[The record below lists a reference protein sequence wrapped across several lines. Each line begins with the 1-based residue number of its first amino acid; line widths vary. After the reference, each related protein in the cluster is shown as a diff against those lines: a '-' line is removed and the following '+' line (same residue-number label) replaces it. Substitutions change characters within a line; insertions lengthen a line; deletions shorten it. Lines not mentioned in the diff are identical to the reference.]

1 MKSKS
6 PYFAAV
12 DLGSNSFHMVIARVH
27 RKQVEII
34 DREKEMVQLAKGINA
49 AGKLDKDAQKRAVA
63 CLRRLGERLRDIP
76 LEQVRAVGT
85 KTLRAIENS
94 ASFIRLAE
102 SALGVPI
109 QIVSGYEEARLI
121 YSGLAHSVTNDHSKR
136 LVVDI
141 GGGSTEFIIGQDFV
155 PQSLESLNMG
165 CIAYTRKYTGKTGR
179 VTAAGFRKMYLAA
192 CTEIETILRG
202 YQKVGWQIA
211 YGTSGSIKAV
221 GELVADRDGGA
232 VITRQSLQLL
242 AKALVT
248 GNVDMEKVPATRRS
262 VLPAGIAILKAVFDL
277 FELAEIH
284 VEDAALKEGLLYDI
298 IGRQSH
304 ADARFATVAKLQEQY
319 TADLSQAER
328 VAATALTF
336 WRRLDTPML
345 ARVSRTKILAWAGQ
359 LHEIGMSISHS
370 GHHHHG
376 YYILRNSDL
385 AGFGRYEQYMLAALV
400 RSQRKAL
407 DIKDFDEFDMATLAA
422 LTPLILCLRLAVL
435 LHRRRENLA
444 PLPRLSQRG
453 KGFHLKFNKRWL
465 AAHPLTLAGLE
476 QERIWLA
483 DFHVSFTYG

>member
-1 MKSKS
+1 MKGKS

-49 AGKLDKDAQKRAVA
+49 AGQLDKEAQARAVA

-76 LEQVRAVGT
+76 PEQVRAVGT
-85 KTLRAIENS
+85 KTLRAIKS
-94 ASFIRLAE
+94 SGSFIKLAE

-109 QIVSGYEEARLI
+109 QIVSGFEEARLI

-155 PQSLESLNMG
+155 PQCLESLNMG
-165 CIAYTRKYTGKTGR
+165 CVAYTRQFVGKSGR
-179 VTAAGFRKMYLAA
+179 LTAAAFRKMYLAA

-202 YQKVGWQIA
+202 YQKAGWQIS

-232 VITRQSLQLL
+232 VITRESLHLL
-242 AKALVT
+242 AKVLVA
-248 GNVDMEKVPATRRS
+248 GKLDMDKLPATRRS

-277 FELAEIH
+277 FELDEIH
-284 VEDAALKEGLLYDI
+284 VEDAALKEGLLHDI

-319 TADLSQAER
+319 SADLLQAKR
-328 VAATALTF
+328 VVATALTF
-336 WRRLDTPML
+336 WRRLDTPLL
-345 ARVSRTKILAWAGQ
+345 ARVSRTKILTWAAQ

-385 AGFGRYEQYMLAALV
+385 AGFGRFEQFMLAALV

-407 DIKDFDEFDMATLAA
+407 DVRDFDDFDEATLAA
-422 LTPLILCLRLAVL
+422 LTPLILCLRLSIL

-453 KGFHLKFNKRWL
+453 KGFYLKFNKRWL

-476 QERIWLA
+476 QERTWLA
-483 DFHVSFTYG
+483 ALGVHFVYG

>member
-1 MKSKS
+1 MKRKS

-12 DLGSNSFHMVIARVH
+12 DLGSNSFHMVIARVQ

-34 DREKEMVQLAKGINA
+34 DREKEMVQLARGINA
-49 AGKLDKDAQKRAVA
+49 AGQLDKSAQKRAVA

-76 LEQVRAVGT
+76 PEQVRAVGT
-85 KTLRAIENS
+85 KTLRAIKS
-94 ASFIRLAE
+94 SGAFIKLAE

-141 GGGSTEFIIGQDFV
+141 GGGSTEFIIGQDFA
-155 PQSLESLNMG
+155 PLCLESLNMG
-165 CIAYTRKYTGKTGR
+165 CVAYTGKYAGSTGR
-179 VTAAGFRKMYLAA
+179 VSAAGFRKMYLAA

-202 YQKVGWQIA
+202 YQKAGWQIA

-221 GELVADRDGGA
+221 SELVADRDGGA

-242 AKALVT
+242 AKALQA
-248 GNVDMEKVPATRRS
+248 GRVDMNKVPTARRT
-262 VLPAGIAILKAVFDL
+262 VLPAGIAILLAVFDL
-277 FELAEIH
+277 FELAELH

-298 IGRQSH
+298 IGRQGH
-304 ADARFATVAKLQEQY
+304 ADARFATVANLQEQY
-319 TADLSQAER
+319 TADQAQAER
-328 VAATALTF
+328 VATTALIF
-336 WRRLDTPML
+336 WRRLKTPKL
-345 ARVSRTKILAWAGQ
+345 ARVSRTKILTWAAH

-376 YYILRNSDL
+376 YYILRNGDL
-385 AGFGRYEQYMLAALV
+385 AGFGRYEQYLLAALV

-407 DIKDFDEFDMATLAA
+407 DRMDFDEFDAATLAA
-422 LTPLILCLRLAVL
+422 LIPLIMCLRLSVL

-444 PLPRLSQRG
+444 S
-453 KGFHLKFNKRWL
+453 
-465 AAHPLTLAGLE
+465 
-476 QERIWLA
+476 
-483 DFHVSFTYG
+483 